1 MTGLDL
7 DGLLSVPEAAE
18 LLRVSEACIR
28 AWLSRGR
35 LPRIK
40 AGRRTLIARE
50 SLLALLQVQ
59 PVHDAAA
66 ELGTTDATEDEVI
79 IRAVPRDRTV
89 TGRGMHPLLGPNVQ
103 PRPW

>member
-1 MTGLDL
+1 MSGLDL

-40 AGRRTLIARE
+40 AGRRTLISKA
-50 SLLALLQVQ
+50 SLRALLQVTQ
-59 PVHDAAA
+59 PVRAGVGGGAA
-66 ELGTTDATEDEVI
+66 
-79 IRAVPRDRTV
+79 PRFSSV
-89 TGRGMHPLLGPNVQ
+89 V
-103 PRPW
+103 